1 MDPVVLAT
9 LDAAG
14 GKAEDLQQYI
24 WELIQTEHSH
34 IQQLQT
40 AVNVSTVAG
49 EARTSVL
56 TALLVLPLSQV
67 FMQALEYIMAV
78 DILTE
83 VRCVCVCVCVC
94 VCACVRACVCVWY
107 VCVCVCVCVVCVCV
121 CVCV

>member
-1 MDPVVLAT
+1 MDPVVLAA
-9 LDAAG
+9 LDATG

-49 EARTSVL
+49 EARTSAF
-56 TALLVLPLSQV
+56 TALLVLPLAQV

-83 VRCVCVCVCVC
+83 VRCVCVWCG
-94 VCACVRACVCVWY
+94 
-107 VCVCVCVCVVCVCV
+107 VV
-121 CVCV
+121 